1 MELYSVEKK
10 LENFY
15 LILENYAPDFCLS
28 MGLIIGEKKAALIDS
43 GMGMYGEELKDI
55 VADLTDKPVIN
66 ILTHGHPDHIA
77 GSVLFQEV
85 FMNERDDSQIPRL
98 KKEKR
103 MGDTEVFSRNNDEIM
118 RIAEERCLDCSGFQ
132 YKNTDAGDIFD
143 LGNVKLEIMALPG
156 HSQGSIAI
164 LNKEDGY
171 VMVGDAF
178 SNRVPASSVTDP
190 NQFKVMADRISL
202 FIEETENMTMYGGHS
217 REPIDRQIVMDE
229 MMAARELGEGKTTGD
244 EDIYIQ
250 ISPVPNQKQHTY
262 GSVGITYN
270 PELFR

>member
-15 LILENYAPDFCLS
+15 LILENYASDFCLS
-28 MGLIIGEKKAALIDS
+28 MGLIIGKKKAALIDS
-43 GMGMYGEELKDI
+43 GMGMYGEELRNI
-55 VADLTDKPVIN
+55 VTSLTDKPVIN

-103 MGDTEVFSRNNDEIM
+103 LGDTEMFSHNNDEIM
-118 RIAEERCLDCSGFQ
+118 RIAEERCLDCSGFR
-132 YKNTDAGDIFD
+132 YKNTDAGDVFD
-143 LGNVKLEIMALPG
+143 LGNMELEIMALPG

-164 LNKEDGY
+164 LNKKDGY

-178 SNRVPASSVTDP
+178 SNCVPASSVTDLT
-190 NQFKVMADRISL
+190 QFKVMADCISL
-202 FIEETENMTMYGGHS
+202 FLREAGDLTMYGGHS
-217 REPIDRQIVMDE
+217 REPVDKQIAADE
-229 MMAARELGEGKTTGD
+229 MMAALELGEGKTIGD
-244 EDIYIQ
+244 EDIYIS
-250 ISPVPNQKQHTY
+250 ISPIPNQKKHVY
-262 GSVGITYN
+262 GCVGITYN
-270 PELFR
+270 PEIIR